1 VRLVALAPGKVN
13 LCLLV
18 GPRRDD
24 GRHEVVTLIES
35 VSLADELVLTD
46 GDRDEVLCPG
56 VDGPNLVARAL
67 EGLRARGWGGPPVRI
82 EIEKQIPVAGGM
94 GGGSADAAAALRL
107 ARSLAPIP
115 DEALAEWAAELGSD
129 VPSQLEPGL
138 TLGTG
143 AGDRIARREPLRE
156 HALVIVPL
164 EHRLSAAD
172 VYAEA
177 DRLGL
182 ARSAEELSELLASE
196 LPFVNDLEPAA
207 ISLCPAVTDALAAV
221 RATGADLAFV
231 TGSGPTVCGLFWGQD
246 APDRAE
252 AAARHLPAAKCA
264 VPVQAD
270 FGYPRN
276 PAQSGRQ

>member
-1 VRLVALAPGKVN
+1 VRLVAHAPGKVN

-18 GPRRDD
+18 GPHRDD

-35 VSLADELVLTD
+35 VSLADKLILTAGD
-46 GDRDEVLCPG
+46 GDEVSCPG
-56 VDGPNLVARAL
+56 IEGPNLVARAL
-67 EGLRARGWGGPPVRI
+67 EGLRARGWEGPPVRI
-82 EIEKQIPVAGGM
+82 EIEKDIPIAGGM

-107 ARSLAPIP
+107 ARSLAPIS
-115 DEALAEWAAELGSD
+115 DEALAELAAELGSD

-138 TLGTG
+138 TVGTG
-143 AGDRIARREPLRE
+143 AGDQVSTREPLTE

-164 EHRLSAAD
+164 DHRLSAAD

-182 ARSAEELSELLASE
+182 GRSSRELTELLAGE

-207 ISLCPAVTDALAAV
+207 ISLCPAIADALAAV
-221 RATGADLAFV
+221 RITGADHAFV
-231 TGSGPTVCGLFWGQD
+231 TGSGPTVCGLFWGSDSRESAQ
-246 APDRAE
+246 
-252 AAARHLPAAKCA
+252 AAARDLPAAKCA
-264 VPVQAD
+264 VPVRAD

-276 PAQSGRQ
+276 PAQSAQL